1 MMRLKSILVPTDLS
15 QRSKRALR
23 YGLSLGAE
31 YSATIT
37 ALHVAN
43 ELGSWEL
50 YGDEF
55 GFMKPFNQG
64 WPVDRVIAEAT
75 LELNNFLEPY
85 SETVKRLPAVYKRVV
100 LGTVADEIVLAAE
113 DLHADL
119 IVMSPRRLSGLK
131 RLLTSSITDQVMRVS
146 PCPVLSVTAPLP
158 SQPWR
163 GKLTSRL
170 FGWPRPGFAGI

>member
-1 MMRLKSILVPTDLS
+1 MMRLKSILVPLDLS

-23 YGLSLGAE
+23 YALSLGTE

-50 YGDEF
+50 YGDELD
-55 GFMKPFNQG
+55 FMKPVTRV
-64 WPVDRVIAEAT
+64 WPVDRVVAEAT

-85 SETVKRLPAVYKRVV
+85 SETITRLPAVYKRVA
-100 LGTVADEIVLAAE
+100 LGRIADEIVLAAE

-131 RLLTSSITDQVMRVS
+131 RILTSSITDQVMRVS
-146 PCPVLSVTAPLP
+146 PCPVLSVTDPLP

-163 GKLTSRL
+163 GKLTTRL
-170 FGWPRPGFAGI
+170 FGWPRPGFANL